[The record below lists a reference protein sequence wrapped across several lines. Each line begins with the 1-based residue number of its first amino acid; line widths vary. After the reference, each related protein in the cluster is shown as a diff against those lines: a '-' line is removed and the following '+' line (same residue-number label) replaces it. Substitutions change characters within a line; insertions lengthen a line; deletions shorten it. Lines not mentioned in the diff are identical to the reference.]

1 MENIG
6 TRITVEDAAS
16 TSFAKIS
23 SAISDVITHFHNLHS
38 SSTDVFD
45 ASEARAYSSAMDKV
59 GREVDQVGE
68 EMARANNQA
77 KQFSNEVVNRVG
89 NAFGKTT
96 SKVSNFTNRFG
107 SSITNLK
114 SKVSSFAS
122 GLSSKIPSALNNGIN
137 KWKQFNQKIQE
148 SNNSAKSLKST
159 ITGLVSAIGGV
170 YAVKSVLDMSTQMT
184 NTKARLDLINDGL
197 QTTEELL
204 QYVANSANESYGDLM
219 TTADAVVKFFG
230 QSGGTFSSVKEAVD
244 FTNQL
249 NKHFIIA
256 GTSAQGVESAVYQL
270 TQSLARGYMD
280 GEDFRN
286 IMEAAQPII
295 GLIADEMGVGVA
307 ELKEMASEGKITGSV
322 IKNAVLGAV
331 DETNKKFEQM
341 PNSFE
346 DIWTVFKNK
355 AVMAFQSVWDE
366 MEDFFNGDTFQSSL
380 DSMIALLKNV
390 AKAAVEVFS
399 WFVKIYDFIAD
410 NWTKIAP
417 WVTTIATAFL
427 IWKGAILLVNTALA
441 LQKIAIVTSMIA
453 QGVAGV
459 VKAIFT
465 GGSVAAAIA
474 LYAEEA
480 AAYAATGAMWGLSAA
495 TTAALWPLLII
506 IGVIILIILAVYAV
520 VWAVNYFADTSI
532 SATGIIMGAFY
543 VLGSFIWNLLVSLWN
558 GIVNFAEFLCNVFI
572 HPTWAIKRLFADL
585 IIAINNM
592 FIALLEP
599 VDDTVTS
606 LLNGIIDGI
615 NWCID
620 QLNDFISSCADVLA
634 YVGIEVSTIDRLDN
648 LDSAIARIE
657 QDNLSMEEW
666 VGPEPEGAFDFSGA
680 KLDYWNPYDAAN
692 SGYALGQKIDD
703 KVGGFFNGDMFKLDD
718 LTGTDVQKELEQ
730 LMKDMEGVTDGLDD
744 GKGGKGSGSGSG
756 SDGGSGGS
764 GLGDGK
770 DYSDVLNE
778 IADNTADTSAL
789 EYLIDVAKNKVIER
803 ITPQNVTI
811 KMNVSNNVDNQMDLD
826 GVVTYITDRLE
837 EAMYSGA
844 EGVHY

>member
-45 ASEARAYSSAMDKV
+45 ASEARSYSSAMDKV
-59 GREVDQVGE
+59 GREVDQIGE

-122 GLSSKIPSALNNGIN
+122 GLSSKIPSALNSGIN

-148 SNNSAKSLKST
+148 SNNSANNLKST
-159 ITGLVSAIGGV
+159 ITGLVSAIGGI
-170 YAVKSVLDMSTQMT
+170 YAVKNVLNMSTQMT
-184 NTKARLDLINDGL
+184 NTRARLDLINDGL
-197 QTTEELL
+197 QTTDELL
-204 QYVANSANESYGDLM
+204 QYVAKSANESYGGLM

-286 IMEAAQPII
+286 VMEAAQPII

-322 IKNAVLGAV
+322 IKNAILGAV

-355 AVMAFQSVWDE
+355 ALMAFQSVWDE
-366 MEDFFNGDTFQSSL
+366 MEDFFNGDTFQRSL
-380 DSMIALLKNV
+380 DSMIGLLKNV

-399 WFVKIYDFIAD
+399 WFVKIYDFIYS
-410 NWTKIAP
+410 NWSKISP
-417 WVTTIATAFL
+417 WIVGITGAFL
-427 IWKGAILLVNTALA
+427 IWKGAILAVNTALA
-441 LQKIAIVTSMIA
+441 LQKIALVGMMFIQS
-453 QGVAGV
+453 VAGV
-459 VKAIFT
+459 IKTIFA

-474 LYAEEA
+474 LYGEQA

-506 IGVIILIILAVYAV
+506 VVIIIAIILAVYAV
-520 VWAVNYFADTSI
+520 VWAINYFADTSV

-558 GIVNFAEFLCNVFI
+558 GIVNFAEFLCNVFT
-572 HPTWAIKRLFADL
+572 HPVWAIKRLFADL

-592 FIALLEP
+592 FIALVEP
-599 VDDTVTS
+599 VDETITS

-620 QLNDFISSCADVLA
+620 ELNDFIESCSDVLA
-634 YVGIEVSTIDRLDN
+634 YVGIEIDTIDKLDK
-648 LDSAIARIE
+648 LDSVVARIE
-657 QDNLSMEEW
+657 QDNLTMEEW
-666 VGPEPEGAFDFSGA
+666 VGPEPEGAFDFSNA
-680 KLDYWNPYDAAN
+680 KLDYWNVYDAWD
-692 SGYALGQKIDD
+692 SGYDLGKGIGD
-703 KVGGFFNGDMFKLDD
+703 KVSGFVNGDMFKTDD
-718 LTGTDVQKELEQ
+718 LFKTDDVQNEIDKLK
-730 LMKDMEGVTDGLDD
+730 KDMGGITDGLDD
-744 GKGGKGSGSGSG
+744 GKGGSGDSGSGSG
-756 SDGGSGGS
+756 DSGSGTG
-764 GLGDGK
+764 GK

-789 EYLIDVAKNKVIER
+789 EYLLDVAKNKVIER

>member
-6 TRITVEDAAS
+6 TRITVEDSAS
-16 TSFAKIS
+16 TTFAKIS

-38 SSTDVFD
+38 SSTDVFN
-45 ASEARAYSSAMDKV
+45 ASEANSYSSAMDKV
-59 GREVDQVGE
+59 GREVDQIGQE
-68 EMARANNQA
+68 LAQANNQA
-77 KQFSNEVVNRVG
+77 KQFSNDVTNKIG
-89 NAFGKTT
+89 NAFGKTR
-96 SKVSNFTNRFG
+96 SKAANFTSQFG
-107 SSITNLK
+107 SSISNLK

-122 GLSSKIPSALNNGIN
+122 GLSSKIPSALNSGIN

-170 YAVKSVLDMSTQMT
+170 YAVKNVLNMSTQMT

-286 IMEAAQPII
+286 IMEAAQPIV

-322 IKNAVLGAV
+322 IKNAILGAV

-355 AVMAFQSVWDE
+355 ATMAFQSVWNE

-417 WVTTIATAFL
+417 WIATIATAFL

-453 QGVAGV
+453 QGIAGV

-520 VWAVNYFADTSI
+520 VWAVNYFADTSV

-543 VLGSFIWNLLVSLWN
+543 VLGSFIWNQMVFFHN
-558 GIVNFAEFLCNVFI
+558 AIITFAEFLCNVFVD
-572 HPTWAIKRLFADL
+572 PVWAIKRLFADL

-599 VDDTVTS
+599 VDETVTS

-634 YVGIEVSTIDRLDN
+634 YVGIEVDTIDKLDR
-648 LDSAIARIE
+648 LDSAIERIE
-657 QDNLSMEEW
+657 QDNLTMEEW
-666 VGPEPEGAFDFSGA
+666 VGEAPEGAFDFSDQRW
-680 KLDYWNPYDAAN
+680 DYWNPYDAWD
-692 SGYALGQKIDD
+692 SGYELGENIDD
-703 KVGGFFNGDMFKLDD
+703 KVSGFFNGDMFKLDD

-730 LMKDMEGVTDGLDD
+730 LMKEAEGLTDGLDELAD
-744 GKGGKGSGSGSG
+744 AGKGGSGSG
-756 SDGGSGGS
+756 SDGGSGS
-764 GLGDGK
+764 GTGGK

-789 EYLIDVAKNKVIER
+789 EYLLDVAKNKVIER